1 MANKPRCKERSLKQ
15 LLLSLRRSNP
25 DDTLPQTSGFQI
37 HGTIN
42 YCCLNCSVMVLCL
55 AAPGDS
61 YNMTFQYS
69 HSSAHPQSE
78 GLHKACSSQEEN
90 PEAILEFC
98 PAHSPKSTAR
108 FSSALSTMQMFR
120 VALEALE
127 MPHGAVPCDPDH
139 HSVCCPIIPA
149 TFLGFF

>member
-1 MANKPRCKERSLKQ
+1 
-15 LLLSLRRSNP
+15 
-25 DDTLPQTSGFQI
+25 
-37 HGTIN
+37 
-42 YCCLNCSVMVLCL
+42 MVLCL

-69 HSSAHPQSE
+69 YSSAHPQKE
-78 GLHKACSSQEEN
+78 GLYKACSSWGEN
-90 PEAILEFC
+90 PEATLEFC
-98 PAHSPKSTAR
+98 PAHSSKSIAR

-139 HSVCCPIIPA
+139 HSACCIIIPA
-149 TFLGFF
+149 TFLGILLSVKLEDGGK